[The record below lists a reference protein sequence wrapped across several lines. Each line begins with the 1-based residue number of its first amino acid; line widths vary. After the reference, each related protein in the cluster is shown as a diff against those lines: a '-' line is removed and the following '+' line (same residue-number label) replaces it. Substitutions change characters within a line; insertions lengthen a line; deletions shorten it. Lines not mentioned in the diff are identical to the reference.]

1 MSTLKPPK
9 SLSRRQELREDRVV
23 TAYARAY
30 QYIDQN
36 RTLIYGIIGAVVAVI
51 LLLVAWS
58 WYQSRQAEQAQEHLG
73 RILHIYERGDYRQA
87 LDGSDGRLGLTA
99 IADDYGRSPAG
110 NLARFYAANAHFRL
124 GEYDEAQRYFSRFN
138 KEDDLVGAS
147 AIEGEASI
155 YEMRGEYRRAGDL
168 YRRAAQHF
176 ESAASSPQYLLA
188 SGRAYEQAG
197 DFNRAIESYQMIVDD
212 FPDSP
217 QAGNVDAYIARAEAR
232 RQAANQ

>member
-23 TAYARAY
+23 TAYARTY

-36 RTLIYGIIGAVVAVI
+36 RRLIYGIIGALVAVI
-51 LLLVAWS
+51 LLLIVWA
-58 WYQSRQAEQAQEHLG
+58 WYQSRQADQAQEHLG
-73 RILHIYERGDYRQA
+73 RILQVYERGDYRQA
-87 LDGSDGRLGLTA
+87 LDGTEGRLGLTA
-99 IADDYGRSPAG
+99 IADDYGRSSAG

-124 GEYDEAQRYFSRFN
+124 GEYDQAQEYFSRFSKSN
-138 KEDDLVGAS
+138 DLLGAS
-147 AIEGEASI
+147 ALEGEASV

-168 YRRAAQHF
+168 YRRAANQF
-176 ESAASSPQYLLA
+176 ESVASSPQYLLA

-197 DFNRAIESYQMIVDD
+197 DFDRAVESYQMIVDD
-212 FPDSP
+212 FPDAP

-232 RQAANQ
+232 REAVDQ